1 MNVIGVL
8 GGRERGGEGKDG
20 KKYRSRITPKS
31 WPEQLE
37 EWNFRFAKVGRWEG
51 ADLRNE
57 SEKQKFN

>member
-1 MNVIGVL
+1 MNVIGAQGV
-8 GGRERGGEGKDG
+8 GQGRRRERRQ
-20 KKYRSRITPKS
+20 KYWARITPKF